1 MYRGTGTLLTLAGV
15 FLTVWLL
22 ARFLLPIALPFLLGL
37 ALALSAEP
45 LVGLLSRRLPRALGA
60 GIGVSITFCTLALLL
75 GMLCAFVLREL
86 GLLAAILPD
95 LEQTARAGIDL
106 VQLQLLQ
113 LADRAPQGLQ
123 PMLRSNVTGFFS
135 DGTSLLNRAVEYIL
149 GLAGRILTHVPDSAL
164 TLGTGIISAFMISAK
179 LPRLRAWLLG
189 RLPREKLRQL
199 KAGICRLKSAVGG
212 WLLAQ
217 LKLSGVSAVILLLG
231 LTLLRIPYAPL
242 WAVGICLVDAFPILG
257 TGTVL
262 LPWALILFLQ
272 QDTARAIGILG
283 IYAVV
288 SVSRSVLEPRL
299 LGQQLGL
306 DPLATL
312 IALYTGYKL
321 WGIGGMILAP
331 LLAVTALQ
339 LIPRKEDKL

>member
-1 MYRGTGTLLTLAGV
+1 MYRGTSTLLTLAGV

-75 GMLCAFVLREL
+75 GLLCAFVLREL

-199 KAGICRLKSAVGG
+199 KASICRLKSAVGG

-288 SVSRSVLEPRL
+288 SVSRSALEPRL
-299 LGQQLGL
+299 VGQQLGL

-312 IALYTGYKL
+312 ASLYAGYRI
-321 WGIGGMILAP
+321 WGLGGMILAP
-331 LLAVTALQ
+331 VLAVAAVQ
-339 LIPRKEDKL
+339 LFKGQGG